1 MSDRHKVD
9 ASFIPREGKKRRIS
23 TTYGTCDLFSPNET
37 VDTPDES
44 KSWRKGTLTAASL
57 EASFS
62 IVSLIVRVTSL
73 ANELGFGFDNW
84 MLWFVLKSPTYM
96 HHGIASRIA
105 LSSKIL
111 VFDAALT
118 PAMRTPPGANP
129 RNVETCTSRRA
140 RSAACNF
147 ACFVASLHS
156 RDTGSGGQ
164 IITHQHLPAKDTLA
178 AVFQCPGRRS

>member
-1 MSDRHKVD
+1 MSTRFQDHLPQSTCPIVTRLMLH
-9 ASFIPREGKKRRIS
+9 SFQERERREGLVRRMARVIYFHQTKPS
-23 TTYGTCDLFSPNET
+23 
-37 VDTPDES
+37 TPDES

-73 ANELGFGFDNW
+73 ASELGFGFDNW

-129 RNVETCTSRRA
+129 RNVETCHVA
-140 RSAACNF
+140 AACLR
-147 ACFVASLHS
+147 ASFLLL
-156 RDTGSGGQ
+156 GFQEKSGPSFGQ
-164 IITHQHLPAKDTLA
+164 PQL
-178 AVFQCPGRRS
+178 FQFSS

>member
-1 MSDRHKVD
+1 MARVIYFHQTKPS
-9 ASFIPREGKKRRIS
+9 
-23 TTYGTCDLFSPNET
+23 
-37 VDTPDES
+37 TPDES

-73 ANELGFGFDNW
+73 ASELGFGFDNW

-129 RNVETCTSRRA
+129 RNVETCHVA
-140 RSAACNF
+140 AACLR
-147 ACFVASLHS
+147 ASFLLL
-156 RDTGSGGQ
+156 GFQEKSGPSFGQ
-164 IITHQHLPAKDTLA
+164 PQL
-178 AVFQCPGRRS
+178 FQFSS